1 MTDSDVKLGN
11 NSVNKVCL
19 GSQQMLGG
27 NPNTFRITTERSGI
41 ATVVLINNSSNPVT
55 IENYVSDGSGG
66 IFTIPVSGVYA
77 FDYKVN
83 ADDFAI
89 TNQSNR
95 TLNCKRNWIYNKQDG
110 EMDFVMCQFVNVAH
124 GEQFVE
130 INDYYYSNLYVGTIF
145 D

>member
-27 NPNTFRITTERSGI
+27 NPNTFRITT
-41 ATVVLINNSSNPVT
+41 
-55 IENYVSDGSGG
+55 
-66 IFTIPVSGVYA
+66 
-77 FDYKVN
+77 
-83 ADDFAI
+83 
-89 TNQSNR
+89 
-95 TLNCKRNWIYNKQDG
+95 NCKRNWIYNKQDG